1 VGWLTGVVV
10 VVLRGVVVVVV
21 AGVAAACDMS
31 PTPTPPEAA
40 AKTKSD

>member
-1 VGWLTGVVV
+1 VVV
-10 VVLRGVVVVVV
+10 VVLRGVDVV

-40 AKTKSD
+40 AKTKTD